1 MIRSGRSYRVT
12 ALLGQGAFG
21 AVYLADTLGTG
32 LQRRVAVKLLRAEK
46 ASTPGLVGRLRD
58 EARMLAAIRHRAI
71 VRVDDLVEL
80 DGTWAIVMEYV
91 EGCDIGELLKLGAI
105 PPVAALAIIEEVAS
119 ALHAAYHQNNAE
131 GLPLH
136 LIHRDIKPSNLRVT
150 AQGEVKILDFGVAR
164 AEMTDREEHTQDAA
178 FGTVPYM
185 APERFYGEDSHAGD
199 VYALGVTAFE
209 MLTAVKPGKSAM
221 DADRAPPGDKL
232 RAQWA
237 WLAEISEPL
246 HDLIAQ
252 MLSPNASDRPTARE
266 TARLAAA
273 IRAGLP
279 GDPLDEWAE
288 GLVPGALFLQ
298 QERREQQTGDRSG
311 TVLIERSGVMPVQA
325 RLRGGNVAALVAAPV
340 ALIVAGVVAALIILP
355 VLWFGLGGNR
365 PSPAAAP
372 AGTALAASQ
381 APPATVGREGGG
393 SVPATAPA
401 AGSATAVKSPQAVE
415 RPAKGPSGPPDRP
428 TLSEVVT
435 APPIA
440 PELAPA
446 APVPS
451 GPGRVVLSGDAQGV
465 SLSGEVGRF
474 GAGEVPA
481 GTYSAEVR
489 FADGTT
495 VTQRTV
501 VVESGKVTTL
511 KCSAA
516 FQNCRVVRE

>member
-21 AVYLADTLGTG
+21 AVYLADTVGTG
-32 LQRRVAVKLLRAEK
+32 LQRRVAVKLLRPEK
-46 ASTPGLVGRLRD
+46 AGTPGLVGRLRD

-71 VRVDDLVEL
+71 VRVDDLMEL

-91 EGCDIGELLKLGAI
+91 EGCDLAELLKLGAV
-105 PPVAALAIIEEVAS
+105 PPVAALGILEEVAS

-131 GLPLH
+131 GHPLR

-185 APERFYGEDSHAGD
+185 SPERFYGEDSHAGD

-252 MLSPNASDRPTARE
+252 MLSPNAPDRPTARE
-266 TARLAAA
+266 TARLAAT
-273 IRAGLP
+273 IRASLP

-288 GLVPGALFLQ
+288 GIVPGALFVQ
-298 QERREQQTGDRSG
+298 QERREQSSGDRSG
-311 TVLIERSGVMPVQA
+311 TVLIERSGALPLPP
-325 RLRGGNVAALVAAPV
+325 RTPSRNVAAMVAAPV
-340 ALIVAGVVAALIILP
+340 ALLVAGLVAALIIVP
-355 VLWFGLGGNR
+355 VLWFGLGGNKPASP
-365 PSPAAAP
+365 PSVAEAAVAAVPPEKAAP
-372 AGTALAASQ
+372 RPLGRAVTEAKP
-381 APPATVGREGGG
+381 AP
-393 SVPATAPA
+393 
-401 AGSATAVKSPQAVE
+401 AVE
-415 RPAKGPSGPPDRP
+415 RSPKDADARGAKPASAKLVPLPP
-428 TLSEVVT
+428 VVPEPVIAE
-435 APPIA
+435 APP
-440 PELAPA
+440 P
-446 APVPS
+446 PS
-451 GPGRVVLSGDAQGV
+451 GPGRVLVSGDALAVKLQGE
-465 SLSGEVGRF
+465 SGSF
-474 GAGEVPA
+474 GAGDVPA
-481 GTYSAEVR
+481 GSYSAEVR

-495 VTQRTV
+495 VTQRGV
-501 VVESGKVTTL
+501 VVESGKATTL

-516 FQNCRVVRE
+516 FQNCRVVRD